1 MRIAGCVFQMGET
14 WPAFFMPEIM
24 LIHQDVKKGRTVMT
38 TRFMRDTPH
47 AYFEMEMQQ
56 IPGFRPRASGMSV
69 SRFSYAP
76 SGCDCWN
83 YLYQTGKE
91 TCGNLSDCGCLSER
105 SVAGCVPFSRL
116 LEQFAMEVAVSP
128 FVARVSRML
137 AKNPP
142 VFFLAGHRSRF
153 DRIWENRGQ
162 DIEENAMCAAIY
174 LLSADRFL
182 WGKSV
187 SAIESDRIRFQEIQI
202 HGVDLDGYVLFHT
215 ARDLYEGTCRISLSE
230 LVDPELVSEDAF
242 RLVLSAFLIR
252 RYGVGILCAE
262 RRGIHE

>member
-1 MRIAGCVFQMGET
+1 
-14 WPAFFMPEIM
+14 
-24 LIHQDVKKGRTVMT
+24 
-38 TRFMRDTPH
+38 
-47 AYFEMEMQQ
+47 
-56 IPGFRPRASGMSV
+56 
-69 SRFSYAP
+69 
-76 SGCDCWN
+76 
-83 YLYQTGKE
+83 
-91 TCGNLSDCGCLSER
+91 
-105 SVAGCVPFSRL
+105 
-116 LEQFAMEVAVSP
+116 
-128 FVARVSRML
+128 
-137 AKNPP
+137 
-142 VFFLAGHRSRF
+142 
-153 DRIWENRGQ
+153 
-162 DIEENAMCAAIY
+162 MCAAVY

-187 SAIESDRIRFQEIQI
+187 SAIEPDRIRFQEIQI

>member
-24 LIHQDVKKGRTVMT
+24 LIHQDMKKGRTVMT
-38 TRFMRDTPH
+38 TRFMGDTSH

-76 SGCDCWN
+76 SGCLC
-83 YLYQTGKE
+83 
-91 TCGNLSDCGCLSER
+91 ER

-128 FVARVSRML
+128 FVARVSRMS
-137 AKNPP
+137 AKNLS
-142 VFFLAGHRSRF
+142 VFFLAGHWSRF
-153 DRIWENRGQ
+153 ERIWENRGQ
-162 DIEENAMCAAIY
+162 DIEENAMCAAVY

>member
-1 MRIAGCVFQMGET
+1 
-14 WPAFFMPEIM
+14 MPEIM
-24 LIHQDVKKGRTVMT
+24 LIHQDVKKGLTVMT
-38 TRFMRDTPH
+38 TRFMGDTPH

-69 SRFSYAP
+69 SRFSYAS
-76 SGCDCWN
+76 SGCPCV
-83 YLYQTGKE
+83 
-91 TCGNLSDCGCLSER
+91 R

-128 FVARVSRML
+128 FVARVSRL
-137 AKNPP
+137 SAKNPP
-142 VFFLAGHRSRF
+142 VFFLVGHRSRF

-162 DIEENAMCAAIY
+162 GIEENAMCAAVY

-187 SAIESDRIRFQEIQI
+187 GAIEPDRIRFQEIQI